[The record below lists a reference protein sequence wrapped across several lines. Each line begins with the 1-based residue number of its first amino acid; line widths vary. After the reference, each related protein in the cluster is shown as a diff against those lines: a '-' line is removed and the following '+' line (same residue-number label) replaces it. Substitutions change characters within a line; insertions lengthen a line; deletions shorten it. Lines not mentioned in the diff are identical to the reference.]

1 MEADLKK
8 TVVVTGAAGGMGKA
22 LSELLIKLKYDV
34 IGIDEHEERLSLL
47 AKKLGKDFFAI
58 PMNLSETTEWED
70 VFKKLDQHSNI
81 RSLINLA
88 GSSIGNSIEKLE
100 ESDWERSLKINV
112 TAPMKLSKFLAPK
125 MAQLGGGSI
134 LNVSSPVGIIG
145 ARKPSY
151 AASKA
156 ALTGLTMSLAK
167 NLGKDNIK
175 VNMIL
180 PGTTITY
187 MTNDWSKAKRESI
200 AAETHL
206 GRLCEANE
214 FAETVSF
221 LISDKCSYMSGAIID
236 MTCGGMIG
244 H

>member
-1 MEADLKK
+1 MEAELRK
-8 TVVVTGAAGGMGKA
+8 TVVLTGAAGGMGEA
-22 LSELLIKLKYDV
+22 LSELLVKLNYDV
-34 IGIDEHEERLSLL
+34 IGIDEHEERLSSL
-47 AKKLGKDFFAI
+47 AKKLGKAFIAI
-58 PMNLSETTEWED
+58 PMNLSEATEWD
-70 VFKKLDQHSNI
+70 GVFRKLDQQLNI
-81 RSLINLA
+81 RALINLA
-88 GSSIGNSIEKLE
+88 GSSIGNSIDKLE

-134 LNVSSPVGIIG
+134 LNVSSPVGLIG

-180 PGTTITY
+180 PGTTMTY
-187 MTNDWSKAKRESI
+187 MTNDWSQSKRENI

-206 GRLCEANE
+206 GRLCEPKE

-236 MTCGGMIG
+236 MTCGGMVG